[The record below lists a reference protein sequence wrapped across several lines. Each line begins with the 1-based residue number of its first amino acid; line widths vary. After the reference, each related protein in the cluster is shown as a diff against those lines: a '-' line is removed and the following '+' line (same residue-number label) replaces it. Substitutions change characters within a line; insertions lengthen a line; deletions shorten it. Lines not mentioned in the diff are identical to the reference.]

1 MIESLVA
8 RFLVQNVEQYFVL
21 AFILLG
27 IGLFGMMVRKNL
39 ITILMS
45 LELALNS
52 VNIAFVG
59 IDKMN
64 SLIDGQIFA
73 LFTIALAAAEAAVGL
88 GIIIS
93 LFRLRK
99 AENVNEIIDLK
110 G

>member
-1 MIESLVA
+1 MIDIVNKLLTPNA
-8 RFLVQNVEQYFVL
+8 AQYF
-21 AFILLG
+21 ILSFLLFG
-27 IGLFGMMVRKNL
+27 IGVFGMMVRKNL
-39 ITILMS
+39 ITVLMS
-45 LELALNS
+45 LELAINS

-59 IDKMN
+59 VDKLN
-64 SLIDGQIFA
+64 SMIDGQIFA

-88 GIIIS
+88 GIVLS

>member
-1 MIESLVA
+1 MIEKFFVP
-8 RFLVQNVEQYFVL
+8 NVEQYFIL
-21 AFILLG
+21 AFILFG

-39 ITILMS
+39 ITVLMS

-59 IDKMN
+59 IDKVNAM
-64 SLIDGQIFA
+64 IDGQIFA

-99 AENVNEIIDLK
+99 AENINEIIDLK

>member
-1 MIESLVA
+1 MIEAIASKL
-8 RFLVQNVEQYFVL
+8 LVQNVSQYFIL
-21 AFILLG
+21 SFILLG

-59 IDKMN
+59 IDRLN
-64 SLIDGQIFA
+64 HLIDGEIFA

-88 GIIIS
+88 GIILS

>member
-1 MIESLVA
+1 MIEML
-8 RFLVQNVEQYFVL
+8 LTPHVEQYFIL

-59 IDKMN
+59 IDKVN
-64 SLIDGQIFA
+64 HLIDGQIFS
-73 LFTIALAAAEAAVGL
+73 LFTIALAASEAAVGL
-88 GIIIS
+88 GIILS